1 MKLIEVTHHDDSI
14 QDRLSK
20 EGDEADCGRYTQ
32 MDSRHFQSKYASDQ
46 SERHIHQDERGVF
59 CGAKRIQQQRK
70 NEQHADRHNQC
81 QTLHR
86 ALLVLELT
94 APGDVI
100 SRRQFD
106 LLRNTILHL
115 GDKAAHI
122 AVLDEDADGHDARA
136 ELTADIQAALLDG
149 NRCQR
154 IERDPRAGGRI
165 HKYPFDGVDAALFL
179 LQPDG
184 DAESSIAFP
193 HFSGFFS
200 AERGLNNVLNV

>member
-1 MKLIEVTHHDDSI
+1 
-14 QDRLSK
+14 
-20 EGDEADCGRYTQ
+20 
-32 MDSRHFQSKYASDQ
+32 
-46 SERHIHQDERGVF
+46 HQDERGVF

-115 GDKAAHI
+115 ADEAAHI
-122 AVLDEDADGHDARA
+122 AVLDENADGHDARA

-165 HKYPFDGVDAALFL
+165 HKYPFYVCSR
-179 LQPDG
+179 
-184 DAESSIAFP
+184 SSSPSGPNTLITICPSICEMLSSTLSRMGCEKDSSTPGKTDIFCENCSIS
-193 HFSGFFS
+193 FSRVSPCGHSAGGFRSTKNSVILIGF
-200 AERGLNNVLNV
+200 G